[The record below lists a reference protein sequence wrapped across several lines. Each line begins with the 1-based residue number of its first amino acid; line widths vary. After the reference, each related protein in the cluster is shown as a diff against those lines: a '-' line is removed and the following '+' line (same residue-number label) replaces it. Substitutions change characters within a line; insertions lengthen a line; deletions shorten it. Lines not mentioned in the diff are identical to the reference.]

1 MKGTG
6 GMTVVLQVDGLSKRF
21 GGLTAVDRVTF
32 AVHQGEILGIIGPN
46 GAGKTTLLNL
56 ISNMYDPNSGKIL
69 YQGKNIIGYP
79 PNEIARMGLVRTFQ
93 STVSY
98 GGSTVWENLM
108 RAQLG
113 YQFLGLWP
121 EFLITRAVRER
132 KKVQMGRAETLLQ
145 FLGLEALKDSEAR
158 ALPYGYQKL
167 LGLAIALAG
176 EPQLLMLD
184 EPAAGL
190 NHDERLHLMRAIQK
204 IHENGVTVIM
214 VEHDMKVIMGLCRQ
228 ILVLNYGQMIAM
240 GTPSEIQRNDEVI
253 KAYLGED
260 PDLA

>member
-1 MKGTG
+1 
-6 GMTVVLQVDGLSKRF
+6 MTPMLQVEGLSKRF
-21 GGLTAVDRVTF
+21 GGLMAVDRVTF
-32 AVHQGEILGIIGPN
+32 AVRQGEIFGTIGPN

-56 ISNMYDPNSGKIL
+56 ISNMYVPNAGKVL
-69 YQGKNIIGYP
+69 YQGKNIIGHP
-79 PNEIARMGLVRTFQ
+79 PNEIARLGLVRTFQ

-98 GGSTVWENLM
+98 GESTVRENMM

-113 YQFLGLWP
+113 YHFLGLWP

-132 KKVQMGRAETLLQ
+132 KKMQMEKAEALLQ
-145 FLGLEALKDSEAR
+145 FLGLEALQDNQAK

-176 EPQLLMLD
+176 DPQLLMLD

-190 NHDERLHLMRAIQK
+190 NHDERLHLMNAIQK
-204 IHENGVTVIM
+204 INEKGVTVIL
-214 VEHDMKVIMGLCRQ
+214 VEHDMQVIMGLCHQ

-240 GTPSEIQRNDEVI
+240 GTPSDVQQNEEVI
-253 KAYLGED
+253 RAYLGED
-260 PDLA
+260 PELA

>member
-1 MKGTG
+1 LTPL
-6 GMTVVLQVDGLSKRF
+6 LQVEGLSKRF
-21 GGLTAVDRVTF
+21 GGLMAVNQVSFSVCR
-32 AVHQGEILGIIGPN
+32 GEIFGTIGPN

-56 ISNMYDPNSGKIL
+56 ISNRYVPNSGKIL
-69 YQGKNIIGYP
+69 YRDQNIVGYP
-79 PNEIARMGLVRTFQ
+79 PNQIAKLGLVRTFQ

-98 GGSTVWENLM
+98 GESTVWENMM

-113 YQFLGLWP
+113 YHFLGLWP

-132 KKVQMGRAETLLQ
+132 KKVQTEKAEALLQ
-145 FLGLEALKDSEAR
+145 FLGLERLRDRQAR

-176 EPQLLMLD
+176 DPQLIMLD

-190 NHDERLHLMRAIQK
+190 NHDERLHLMSAIQK
-204 IHENGVTVIM
+204 IHQNGVTVIL
-214 VEHDMKVIMGLCRQ
+214 VEHDMKVIMGLCHQ
-228 ILVLNYGQMIAM
+228 ILVLNYGQMIAR
-240 GTPSEIQRNDEVI
+240 GAPADIQRNEEVI

-260 PDLA
+260 PELA